1 MHPVVTHDD
10 GLLLPQLFD
19 QGDHVAN
26 EVEQGVGRDVR
37 RLLAAGVAA
46 LVGGDDPVPGRRQRP
61 ELVTPGVPALR
72 PAVQQQDQRPLP
84 LLGDVQ
90 PDPVHVD
97 EAVGE
102 RTFHKTP

>member
-1 MHPVVTHDD
+1 MTHDD
-10 GLLLPQLFD
+10 RVLLPQLLD
-19 QGDHVAN
+19 QGDHVAD

-46 LVGGDDPVPGRRQRP
+46 LVRGNDPVPGRRQRP

-97 EAVGE
+97 EAWVSELSTG
-102 RTFHKTP
+102 TS